1 MNTEALLRVAEL
13 LEHLEPAPSDEIAD
27 FKALDFDML
36 NWAWVEMP
44 GENNHCGTSVCACG
58 LAALDPWFRARG
70 FVLTA
75 TNALDILPTTVSVE
89 SAEELLEYSRRSHDR
104 GMPWISFDLDHK
116 GKRGMEA
123 VQAFFDL
130 PEHQAAALF
139 NNLAPHMT
147 PLIVAQNIRALVAFF
162 GVLASPP
169 APELVDAP

>member
-44 GENNHCGTSVCACG
+44 GGNNHCGTSVCACG

-75 TNALDILPTTVSVE
+75 SSVFEKFYDLPMR
-89 SAEELLEYSRRSHDR
+89 SAQELLEYSRRSHDR

-139 NNLAPHMT
+139 GNLASHMT